1 MRNTSDLR
9 DRAESIMRLMEQRNE
24 LNLDIK
30 AAFEAAASAGYNA
43 KAMKKA
49 IKVAS
54 MDADKRAK
62 HEQEQG
68 DLLLYL
74 QELEQRNEGV
84 RCAA

>member
-9 DRAESIMRLMEQRNE
+9 NRAESIMRLMEQRDE
-24 LNLDIK
+24 IALDIK

-62 HEQEQG
+62 HDSEQM
-68 DLLLYL
+68 DLEIYL
-74 QELEQRNEGV
+74 RELDGRQERE
-84 RCAA
+84 AA